1 MNLKSSRSALLAL
14 GIATAAI
21 VGFMPVLGS
30 AQTPPQQLPATP
42 NRAAPAPND
51 RGDARG
57 YDRRGNRFDDRL
69 DRRLGYLHSE
79 LRITPAQ
86 EQLWAGFADAVKSE
100 AQAGRDRF
108 RDRRE
113 EFRAD
118 RDNRRYQ
125 PPSIVDQL
133 ERRQQGLEE
142 RGAYY
147 DRLLSALRPL
157 YAALSD
163 EQKRAADEN
172 LFNPGRDDRGPP
184 RGWRRYGFNGDGFD
198 RDYGR
203 YGPGGYRGF
212 ERPGGPFD
220 PPYDSYDRDYR

>member
-14 GIATAAI
+14 GIAAAATI
-21 VGFMPVLGS
+21 GLMPVLSS
-30 AQTPPQQLPATP
+30 AQTPPQQLPANP
-42 NRAAPAPND
+42 SRAAPTPND
-51 RGDARG
+51 QGDARG

-86 EQLWAGFADAVKSE
+86 EQLWATFADAVRSE
-100 AQAGRDRF
+100 AQSGRDRF

-113 EFRAD
+113 EFRND

-157 YAALSD
+157 YAALND

-172 LFNPGRDDRGPP
+172 LFNPGRGDRGP
-184 RGWRRYGFNGDGFD
+184 RGGRRYGFDQDNSRF
-198 RDYGR
+198 GR
-203 YGPGGYRGF
+203 GYYRGF

>member
-14 GIATAAI
+14 GIAAAAAAGL
-21 VGFMPVLGS
+21 VPVIS
-30 AQTPPQQLPATP
+30 AAQTPPQQLPANP

-51 RGDARG
+51 RGDQRG
-57 YDRRGNRFDDRL
+57 YDQRGNRLEGRL
-69 DRRLGYLHSE
+69 DRRLDYLHSE

-86 EQLWAGFADAVKSE
+86 EPLWSTFADAVRSE

-113 EFRAD
+113 ELRAD

-125 PPSIVDQL
+125 PPSIVEQL
-133 ERRQQGLEE
+133 ERRQQGMEE

-157 YAALSD
+157 YAALND
-163 EQKRAADEN
+163 DQKRAADEN
-172 LFNPGRDDRGPP
+172 LFSPGRGDRGF
-184 RGWRRYGFNGDGFD
+184 RGGRRYGFD
-198 RDYGR
+198 REDNRFGR
-203 YGPGGYRGF
+203 GGYRPF

-220 PPYDSYDRDYR
+220 PPYDSYDPDYR

>member
-1 MNLKSSRSALLAL
+1 MNLKSSRSALIAL
-14 GIATAAI
+14 GIAAAATI
-21 VGFMPVLGS
+21 GLAPVISS
-30 AQTPPQQLPATP
+30 AQTPPQQLPADP

-51 RGDARG
+51 RGDPRG
-57 YDRRGNRFDDRL
+57 FDRRANRFEDRL
-69 DRRLGYLHSE
+69 ERRLNFLHSE
-79 LRITPAQ
+79 LGITPQQ
-86 EQLWAGFADAVKSE
+86 EQAWATFADAVRRE
-100 AQAGRDRF
+100 AQTGRDQF
-108 RDRRE
+108 FDRRDQ
-113 EFRAD
+113 FRSGPDGRNAP
-118 RDNRRYQ
+118 
-125 PPSIVDQL
+125 PPSVVERL

-172 LFNPGRDDRGPP
+172 LFSRDDRGP
-184 RGWRRYGFNGDGFD
+184 RGWRRYGFN

-203 YGPGGYRGF
+203 FGRGSYRGF

-220 PPYDSYDRDYR
+220 PPYDGYDRDYR

>member
-14 GIATAAI
+14 GIAAAAT
-21 VGFMPVLGS
+21 VGLVPVIS
-30 AQTPPQQLPATP
+30 NAAQTPPQELPANP
-42 NRAAPAPND
+42 NRATPAPND
-51 RGDARG
+51 PGDPRG
-57 YDRRGNRFDDRL
+57 YGQRPNRFEDRL
-69 DRRLGYLHSE
+69 ERRLDYLHSE

-86 EQLWAGFADAVKSE
+86 EQLWATFADAVRSE

-113 EFRAD
+113 EFRND

-125 PPSIVDQL
+125 PPSIVEQL
-133 ERRQQGLEE
+133 ERRQQGMEE

-157 YAALSD
+157 YAALND
-163 EQKRAADEN
+163 DQKRTADEN
-172 LFNPGRDDRGPP
+172 LFNPGRDRGF
-184 RGWRRYGFNGDGFD
+184 RGGRRYGFD
-198 RDYGR
+198 RDNSRFGR
-203 YGPGGYRGF
+203 GYYRGF